1 MNNILKKINFRKPKY
16 VIPALSILPVLWIG
30 YQICSLVS
38 FEAQEDPTVV
48 KEEVNTDLPEVD
60 LERMKIKSKYQ
71 SMLDNYGKVTDYTG
85 VENVEKEE
93 LQGENIH
100 SSYDDR
106 EIEVIDSLNMV
117 RKQQE
122 EKLRRMREETEKERR
137 ERNVQTGTS
146 SAGEEMDALAR
157 QMQMIQKMASGER
170 ILSEEEKV
178 REQRRKEL
186 ETMRRQIID
195 SIAAANAPVEVNKAG
210 KAYEKHF
217 NTVEDGN
224 NRPELI
230 RGRVDELVKV
240 KDGSR
245 LRIRLSDDV
254 EIEGTVIPRGTY
266 VYANVTGFSAQ
277 RVKAQV
283 KSMMVGGK
291 ITNVEL
297 NVYDLDCQ
305 EGFFVPSSSFRE
317 LAKDIGS
324 GAMNMNLNMNNNTGE
339 QSLESVA
346 MQSLQQAFQ
355 ATTSAIS
362 KNIRQNKA
370 KIKYNTEVY
379 LISK

>member
-1 MNNILKKINFRKPKY
+1 
-16 VIPALSILPVLWIG
+16 
-30 YQICSLVS
+30 
-38 FEAQEDPTVV
+38 
-48 KEEVNTDLPEVD
+48 
-60 LERMKIKSKYQ
+60 
-71 SMLDNYGKVTDYTG
+71 
-85 VENVEKEE
+85 
-93 LQGENIH
+93 
-100 SSYDDR
+100 
-106 EIEVIDSLNMV
+106 
-117 RKQQE
+117 
-122 EKLRRMREETEKERR
+122 
-137 ERNVQTGTS
+137 
-146 SAGEEMDALAR
+146 MDALSR
-157 QMQMIQKMASGER
+157 QMQLIQKMASGEK
-170 ILSEEEKV
+170 ILSEEEKIQ
-178 REQRRKEL
+178 EQRRREL
-186 ETMRRQIID
+186 EMMKKHIID
-195 SIAAANAPVEVNKAG
+195 SIAAANAPVEVNKVG
-210 KAYEKHF
+210 EAYGNHF
-217 NTVEDGN
+217 NTIEDGN
-224 NRPELI
+224 SRPELI

-254 EIEGTVIPRGTY
+254 EIEGTVIPKGTY

-283 KSMMVGGK
+283 RSMMVGNK

-305 EGFFVPSSSFRE
+305 EGFFVPASSFRE

-324 GAMNMNLNMNNNTGE
+324 GAMNMNLNMNGTGE

>member
-1 MNNILKKINFRKPKY
+1 MKKINFKKPKY
-16 VIPALSILPVLWIG
+16 IIPAISIIPVLWIG

-38 FEAQEDPTVV
+38 FEVKDDSTVIT
-48 KEEVNTDLPEVD
+48 EEVNTDLPTVD
-60 LERMKIKSKYQ
+60 LEKVQIKSKYQ
-71 SMLDNYGKVTDYTG
+71 SMLDGYGKVTDYTG

-93 LQGENIH
+93 QEHGDIQSN
-100 SSYDDR
+100 YNDR
-106 EIEVIDSLNMV
+106 EMKTIDSLNIV
-117 RKQQE
+117 RQQQE
-122 EKLRRMREETEKERR
+122 ERLRRMREENEKENR
-137 ERNVQTGTS
+137 ERNIQS
-146 SAGEEMDALAR
+146 RHYSEGEELDALSR
-157 QMQMIQKMASGER
+157 QMQLIQKMASGEK
-170 ILSEEEKV
+170 ILSEEEKIQ
-178 REQRRKEL
+178 EQRRREL
-186 ETMRRQIID
+186 EMMKKHIID
-195 SIAAANAPVEVNKAG
+195 SIAAANAPVEVNKVG
-210 KAYEKHF
+210 EAYGNHF
-217 NTVEDGN
+217 NTIEDGN
-224 NRPELI
+224 SRPELI

-254 EIEGTVIPRGTY
+254 EIEGTVIPKGTY

-283 KSMMVGGK
+283 RSMMVGNK

-305 EGFFVPSSSFRE
+305 EGFFVPASSFRE

-324 GAMNMNLNMNNNTGE
+324 GAMNMNLNMNGTGE

>member
-1 MNNILKKINFRKPKY
+1 MKKINFKKPKY
-16 VIPALSILPVLWIG
+16 IIPAISIIPVLWIG

-38 FEAQEDPTVV
+38 FEVKDDSTVIT
-48 KEEVNTDLPEVD
+48 EEVNTDLPTVD
-60 LERMKIKSKYQ
+60 LEKVQIKSKYQ
-71 SMLDNYGKVTDYTG
+71 SMLDGYGKVTDYTG

-93 LQGENIH
+93 QEHGDIQSN
-100 SSYDDR
+100 YNDR
-106 EIEVIDSLNMV
+106 EMKTIDSLNMV
-117 RKQQE
+117 RQQQE
-122 EKLRRMREETEKERR
+122 ERLRRMREENEKENR
-137 ERNVQTGTS
+137 ERNIQS
-146 SAGEEMDALAR
+146 RHYSEGEELDALSR
-157 QMQMIQKMASGER
+157 QMQLIQKMASGEK
-170 ILSEEEKV
+170 ILSEEEKIQ
-178 REQRRKEL
+178 EQRRREL
-186 ETMRRQIID
+186 EMMKKHIID
-195 SIAAANAPVEVNKAG
+195 SIAAANAPVEVNKVG
-210 KAYEKHF
+210 EAYGNHF
-217 NTVEDGN
+217 NTIEDGN
-224 NRPELI
+224 SRPELI

-254 EIEGTVIPRGTY
+254 EIEGTVIPKGTY

-283 KSMMVGGK
+283 RSMMVGNK

-305 EGFFVPSSSFRE
+305 EGFFVPASSFRE

-324 GAMNMNLNMNNNTGE
+324 GAMNMNLNMNGTEE

>member
-1 MNNILKKINFRKPKY
+1 MKKINFKKPKY
-16 VIPALSILPVLWIG
+16 IIPAISIIPVLWIG

-38 FEAQEDPTVV
+38 FEVKDDSTVIT
-48 KEEVNTDLPEVD
+48 EEVNTDLPTVD
-60 LERMKIKSKYQ
+60 LEKVQIKSKYQ
-71 SMLDNYGKVTDYTG
+71 SMLDGYGKVTDYTG

-93 LQGENIH
+93 QEHGDIQSN
-100 SSYDDR
+100 YNDR
-106 EIEVIDSLNMV
+106 EMKTIDSLNMV
-117 RKQQE
+117 RQQQE
-122 EKLRRMREETEKERR
+122 ERLRRMREENEKENR
-137 ERNVQTGTS
+137 ERNIQS
-146 SAGEEMDALAR
+146 RHYSEGEELDALSR
-157 QMQMIQKMASGER
+157 QMQLIQKMASGEK
-170 ILSEEEKV
+170 ILSEEEKIQ
-178 REQRRKEL
+178 EQRRREL
-186 ETMRRQIID
+186 EMMKKHIID
-195 SIAAANAPVEVNKAG
+195 SIAAANAPVEVNKVG
-210 KAYEKHF
+210 EAYGNHF
-217 NTVEDGN
+217 NTIEDGN
-224 NRPELI
+224 SRPELI

-254 EIEGTVIPRGTY
+254 EIEGTVIPKGTY

-283 KSMMVGGK
+283 RSMMVGNK

-297 NVYDLDCQ
+297 SVYDLDCQ
-305 EGFFVPSSSFRE
+305 EGFFVPASSFRE

-324 GAMNMNLNMNNNTGE
+324 GAMNMNLNMNGTGE

>member
-1 MNNILKKINFRKPKY
+1 MKKINFKKPKY
-16 VIPALSILPVLWIG
+16 IIPAISIIPVLWIG
-30 YQICSLVS
+30 YQICSFVS
-38 FEAQEDPTVV
+38 FEVKDDSTVIT
-48 KEEVNTDLPEVD
+48 EEVNTDLPTVD
-60 LERMKIKSKYQ
+60 LEKVQIKSKYQ
-71 SMLDNYGKVTDYTG
+71 SMLDGYGKVTDYTG

-93 LQGENIH
+93 QEHGDIQSN
-100 SSYDDR
+100 YNDR
-106 EIEVIDSLNMV
+106 EMKTIDSLNMV
-117 RKQQE
+117 RQQQE
-122 EKLRRMREETEKERR
+122 ERLRRMREENEKENR
-137 ERNVQTGTS
+137 ERNIQS
-146 SAGEEMDALAR
+146 RHYSEGEELDALSR
-157 QMQMIQKMASGER
+157 QMQLIQKMASGEK
-170 ILSEEEKV
+170 ILSEEEKIQ
-178 REQRRKEL
+178 EQRRREL
-186 ETMRRQIID
+186 EMMKKHIID
-195 SIAAANAPVEVNKAG
+195 SIAAANAPVEVNKVG
-210 KAYEKHF
+210 EAYGNHF
-217 NTVEDGN
+217 NTIEDGN
-224 NRPELI
+224 SRPELI

-254 EIEGTVIPRGTY
+254 EIEGTVIPKGTY

-283 KSMMVGGK
+283 RSMMVGNK

-305 EGFFVPSSSFRE
+305 EGFFVPASSFRE

-324 GAMNMNLNMNNNTGE
+324 GAMNMNLNMNGTGE

>member
-1 MNNILKKINFRKPKY
+1 MKKINFKKPKY
-16 VIPALSILPVLWIG
+16 VIPAISILPVLWIG

-38 FEAQEDPTVV
+38 FEAEEDTAVIT
-48 KEEVNTDLPEVD
+48 EEVNTDLPTVD
-60 LERMKIKSKYQ
+60 LEKVQIKSKYQ
-71 SMLDNYGKVTDYTG
+71 SMLDGYGKVTDYTG
-85 VENVEKEE
+85 VENVEREE
-93 LQGENIH
+93 QDNGNIR
-100 SSYDDR
+100 SNYNER
-106 EIEVIDSLNMV
+106 EMEVIDSLNIV
-117 RKQQE
+117 RKRQE
-122 EKLRRMREETEKERR
+122 EQLRRMREENEKEGR
-137 ERNVQTGTS
+137 ERNVQPRSHSEG
-146 SAGEEMDALAR
+146 AEMDALSR
-157 QMQMIQKMASGER
+157 QMQLIQKMASGEK
-170 ILSEEEKV
+170 ILSEEEKIQ
-178 REQRRKEL
+178 EQRKREL
-186 ETMRRQIID
+186 EMMRRHIID
-195 SIAAANAPVEVNKAG
+195 SIAAANAPVEVNKVG
-210 KAYEKHF
+210 EAYESHF
-217 NTVEDGN
+217 NTIEDGN

-254 EIEGTVIPRGTY
+254 EIEGTVIPKGTY

-305 EGFFVPSSSFRE
+305 EGFFVPASSFRE

-324 GAMNMNLNMNNNTGE
+324 GAMNMNLNMNNAGE

>member
-1 MNNILKKINFRKPKY
+1 MKKINFKKPKY
-16 VIPALSILPVLWIG
+16 IIPAISIIPVLWIG

-38 FEAQEDPTVV
+38 FEVKDDSTVIT
-48 KEEVNTDLPEVD
+48 EEVNTDLPTVD
-60 LERMKIKSKYQ
+60 LEKVQIKSKYQ
-71 SMLDNYGKVTDYTG
+71 SMLDGYGKVTDYTG

-93 LQGENIH
+93 QEHGDIQSN
-100 SSYDDR
+100 YNDR
-106 EIEVIDSLNMV
+106 EMKTIDSLNMV
-117 RKQQE
+117 RQQQE
-122 EKLRRMREETEKERR
+122 ERLRRMREENEKENR
-137 ERNVQTGTS
+137 ERNIQS
-146 SAGEEMDALAR
+146 RHYSEGEELDALSR
-157 QMQMIQKMASGER
+157 QMQLIQKMASGEK
-170 ILSEEEKV
+170 ILSEEEKIQ
-178 REQRRKEL
+178 EQRRREL
-186 ETMRRQIID
+186 EMMKKHIID
-195 SIAAANAPVEVNKAG
+195 SIAAANAPVEVNKVG
-210 KAYEKHF
+210 EAYGNHF
-217 NTVEDGN
+217 NTIEDGN
-224 NRPELI
+224 SRPELI

-254 EIEGTVIPRGTY
+254 EIEGTVIPKGTY

-283 KSMMVGGK
+283 RSMMVGNK

-305 EGFFVPSSSFRE
+305 EGFFVPASSFRE

-324 GAMNMNLNMNNNTGE
+324 GAMNMNLNMNGTGE

>member
-16 VIPALSILPVLWIG
+16 VIPVLSILPVLWIG

-195 SIAAANAPVEVNKAG
+195 SIAAANALVEVNKAG
-210 KAYEKHF
+210 NAYEKHF

>member
-1 MNNILKKINFRKPKY
+1 MKKINFKKPKY
-16 VIPALSILPVLWIG
+16 IIPAISIIPVLWIG

-38 FEAQEDPTVV
+38 FEVKDDSTVIT
-48 KEEVNTDLPEVD
+48 EEVNTDLPTVD
-60 LERMKIKSKYQ
+60 LEKVQIKSKYQ
-71 SMLDNYGKVTDYTG
+71 SMLDGYGKVTDYTG

-93 LQGENIH
+93 QEHGDIQSN
-100 SSYDDR
+100 YNDR
-106 EIEVIDSLNMV
+106 EMKTIDSLNMV
-117 RKQQE
+117 RQQQE
-122 EKLRRMREETEKERR
+122 ERLRRMREENKKENR
-137 ERNVQTGTS
+137 ERNIQS
-146 SAGEEMDALAR
+146 RHYSEGEELDALSR
-157 QMQMIQKMASGER
+157 QMQLIQKMASGEK
-170 ILSEEEKV
+170 ILSEEEKIQ
-178 REQRRKEL
+178 EQRRREL
-186 ETMRRQIID
+186 EMMKKHIID
-195 SIAAANAPVEVNKAG
+195 SIAAANAPVEVNKVG
-210 KAYEKHF
+210 EAYGNHF
-217 NTVEDGN
+217 NTIEDGN
-224 NRPELI
+224 SRPELI

-254 EIEGTVIPRGTY
+254 EIEGTVIPKGTY

-283 KSMMVGGK
+283 RSMMVGNK

-305 EGFFVPSSSFRE
+305 EGFFVPASSFRE

-324 GAMNMNLNMNNNTGE
+324 GAMNMNLNMNGTGE